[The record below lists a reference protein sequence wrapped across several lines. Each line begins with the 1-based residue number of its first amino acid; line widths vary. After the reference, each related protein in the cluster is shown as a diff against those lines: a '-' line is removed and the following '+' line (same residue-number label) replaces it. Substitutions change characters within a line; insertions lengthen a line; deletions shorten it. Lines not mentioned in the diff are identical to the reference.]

1 MAETEAKQGSVKQRL
16 DDINSI
22 SIAIDT
28 YDDIFSDFD
37 PRDILDRDLSEDFIS
52 ELSRRHRQGA
62 KGKFDVAIVAPKSVE
77 DQSVEKKIASRLNR
91 YFHQKHLRYKKSID
105 ELRVRGAV
113 YIAFGMILLGT
124 LTLLAYFG
132 KMDRLT
138 IELVGIIFMPL
149 GWFGIWEGFSK
160 IVDIPFRL
168 ARDAQIYKGLSKASY
183 KFEHLTEAEI
193 KPQTATK
200 K

>member
-1 MAETEAKQGSVKQRL
+1 MAEAEVKPSSVKQRL

-37 PRDILDRDLSEDFIS
+37 PRDILDRDLSEDFIN
-52 ELSRRHRQGA
+52 ELARRHRHGA
-62 KGKFDVAIVAPKSVE
+62 KGKYDVVIVAPKTIE
-77 DQSVEKKIASRLNR
+77 NTAIEKKITTRLNK
-91 YFHQKHLRYKKSID
+91 YFHQKYLRYKKSID
-105 ELRVRGAV
+105 ELRIRGAI
-113 YIAFGMILLGT
+113 YIVVGMLLLSA

-132 KMDRLT
+132 KMDRFT
-138 IELVGIIFMPL
+138 IELIGIIFMPL

-168 ARDAQIYKGLSKASY
+168 GTDVLVYKRLSKAAY
-183 KFEHLTEAEI
+183 KFEYIGEQ
-193 KPQTATK
+193 KG
-200 K
+200 